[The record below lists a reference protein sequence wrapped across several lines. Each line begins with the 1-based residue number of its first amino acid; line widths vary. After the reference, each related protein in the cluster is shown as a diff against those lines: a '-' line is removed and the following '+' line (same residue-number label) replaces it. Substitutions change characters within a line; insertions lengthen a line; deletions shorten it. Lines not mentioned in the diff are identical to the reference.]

1 MSEFE
6 NLSAALG
13 VSLRPLRLSCHLTQ
27 RTLRYAEDAEK
38 SSVYAV
44 AVAIKYKV
52 PATGAFELISHF
64 MTFWFVSSLSTHEP
78 AYYPDRFLA
87 RLEDEALVAGA
98 AGGLFA
104 VEVFEERDGVFA

>member
-1 MSEFE
+1 MLTPGWGECKPIVKRGCP
-6 NLSAALG
+6 NLRIFSAALG

-78 AYYPDRFLA
+78 
-87 RLEDEALVAGA
+87 
-98 AGGLFA
+98 
-104 VEVFEERDGVFA
+104 